1 MDMEQAAVGLLIAL
15 FSRPGSALLLALG
28 IFAFAGTVLAVTWWR
43 EVRPLSRALL
53 NRILVVGGVALSR
66 EGAAA
71 EFGRQFDGVQQ
82 AMMRSQPAAPD
93 LQRGWI
99 EYRQTF
105 VELDD
110 AAVSTSAHAGDFFGG
125 AGRAGR
131 TLEWWAN
138 IFVAIGLLFTFLG
151 IVAALS
157 QATRAIDS
165 GGGAAQ
171 VQAALGALLSIAAA
185 KFWTSVAGIGS
196 SLMLRIVGR
205 RWRDALEG
213 YEAELCEALDACVT
227 HISPQSVALQQLQE
241 LRRLTAMLTPAGAAP
256 RPVLGVVGE

>member
-15 FSRPGSALLLALG
+15 FSRPGSALLLAMG
-28 IFAFAGTVLAVTWWR
+28 IFGFALVVLGVTWWR
-43 EVRPLSRALL
+43 EVRPLARALL
-53 NRILVVGGVALSR
+53 NRILVVGGIAISR
-66 EGAAA
+66 QGAAG
-71 EFGRQFDGVQQ
+71 EFARQFEAVQQ
-82 AMMRSQPAAPD
+82 AMMRAQPAAPD

-105 VELDD
+105 VELEPE
-110 AAVSTSAHAGDFFGG
+110 AISTSAHAGDFFGG

-171 VQAALGALLSIAAA
+171 MQAALGALLSIAAA
-185 KFWTSVAGIGS
+185 KFWTSVAGIAA
-196 SLMLRIVGR
+196 SLLLRIVGR

-213 YEAELCEALDACVT
+213 YEAELCEGLDACVT

-241 LRRLTAMLTPAGAAP
+241 LRRLGALLGAGALVATQIQAAA
-256 RPVLGVVGE
+256 E